1 MQFFKVL
8 TVMLLCYATA
18 NADVK
23 KENVDKEETEKLIV
37 KKGVIYEKYERA
49 KQESKESALFGKFA
63 ISGNAIVFS
72 KSKSLENNGQLYG
85 FLEAKGDRVFDNTLE
100 GAVVTDGEG
109 NGVAS
114 TAFSSFANKK
124 GEIDRKIPELVNG
137 GVISGGADLQG
148 GEAEVH
154 GFVEGTATGNGV
166 VLYGLADY
174 GVILGSDGAGGSI
187 GSEDS
192 GKSDGKAGA
201 SKMKAREKQKD
212 KKHKDKHKEERKGK
226 DKYKDKYKEKYNQD
240 KMKGNTE
247 KSKKYEGSSGDFKYG
262 KSNLDGR
269 AGASAGGGI
278 HNSIG
283 GGNPYNPENPF
294 PKIEKSDFIGKS
306 AVVTLEKLEN
316 VSQISG
322 AIYAKTSDGYI
333 RPKSDEMSGI
343 KVQEHMQPQ
352 WRSIL
357 LAASGNGVAAHTFVT
372 SPTRQNFSTE
382 SQNKASMGN
391 IHNSGEIKGKG
402 EFVAGNM
409 ATINYTNSF
418 AVANGIS
425 LSAYSDNNVG
435 HRTETNINEVDNHG
449 KISGNLKQRAG
460 ENTGSGWH
468 EYSDATAVASGN
480 GISLISRSSN
490 AKNKMTEAH
499 IGSVKNDGVISGEL
513 DSGAGIGN
521 GQIINS
527 SKSSGNGIAL
537 YALGGQQRDTSIDS
551 ISNKG
556 MITGKAVIYGGKD
569 TAAAYSE
576 REGKRFYVEIK
587 KEGNDFSSWL
597 RPNNNSTFSF
607 TEEEIKKGTEVFEKK
622 RDIENKKLDSKL
634 EEFKEILQD
643 SEAKYLTLKK
653 EMTKKEEL
661 LKKASASYIEKLER
675 EVKEIG
681 KKIEEKKELEK
692 WSYSYDRSEIQQW
705 EKEIEEKKKQEDYC
719 KKSQWDKIE
728 VEKLLKFYDEK
739 ITDLEEKL
747 DQKIKEKN
755 EKIEKELKFEFSL
768 NSNEK
773 QKKLEEYEKK
783 VNKINEEFLSE
794 KQKIDMEISKLKD
807 DLKDEEVQEFLTV
820 LDRKESSETTIKHLE
835 KLKEENMKRENPMM
849 KKKNHASNTIHTEV
863 FVHSSGNGI
872 SINQEGT
879 KSEEKQSLKNFENE
893 GVISGYTEVYHGNDN
908 KNYSRVS
915 YRSSGAGLS
924 IKGKMKAELKNA
936 GILSGNEFA
945 ILAEGNNTENA
956 YSMNSKCK
964 SGFENVS
971 NYGILAGRVI
981 VGGYVNNHSSS
992 QDYKYFETKD
1002 SDKSKNKNYGLY
1014 LVLDENGEVDSIIKG
1029 GETDNKYQGK
1039 DIINLKEKEDTHK
1052 VDGSNVENK
1061 VVNGVG
1067 KEGVISTEKEVAID
1081 NSIINGFY
1089 KAVKV
1094 GDHSHAVIRKS
1105 IINSNGF
1112 GNRSYAVVGTDGE
1125 NELTIEKDAI
1135 INGKIDLGKGNDRLN
1150 IKDGKLLSDIDLG
1163 EGYNTLAFKKE
1174 TSVKTKVK
1182 GEVSPENSDV
1192 YEFRG
1197 RVKNANTLEIERD
1210 VKIAETAKISGVET
1224 LNIAKGKTLTYAVKN
1239 KSNQAFEEFKNQEE
1253 GIGIVNLEGEG
1264 NFLLDEDSIGF
1275 SKAGDSKELLGWEL
1289 RRKGNRAYVES
1300 QKIYETRTNL
1310 GMSFSEF
1317 QEMTGGREIHLYD
1330 TQAFLSNLYGN
1341 PRAAY
1346 SYALASA
1353 MSSYYK
1359 LLTNTEKF
1367 IPERKLDS
1375 IVRVWK
1381 FENAKDGYTTDFLG
1395 RAIKVNY
1402 GLSEHINLG
1411 LNIGSGKEKIRGKFS
1426 SLEQDAIFMG
1436 MEILWKKNQL
1446 SWNNGFSYGKVST
1459 KNGADAFT
1467 SAVFSA
1473 IKYEIPLSKN
1483 WSTVPQASVLLT
1495 KMSQKAETQKVK
1507 NGQGKEIGE
1516 IHIPKQTQNYMEWD
1530 LGLSLF
1536 YKTRVGQHQVHFNIG
1551 MEYSMPK
1558 DLNSTRVIQSEN
1570 VAGVILKNEWK
1581 WNSPQVRNTWV
1592 GFTGLR
1598 YQHENGISVDLSL
1611 RRNNKNMRNSSLGI
1625 GYLF

>member
-1 MQFFKVL
+1 MEEKVQFFKIL
-8 TVMLLCYATA
+8 IAMTLCYVTA
-18 NADVK
+18 NADVG
-23 KENVDKEETEKLIV
+23 KENVDKQETEKLIV
-37 KKGVIYEKYERA
+37 KKGVIYEKYEKT

-124 GEIDRKIPELVNG
+124 GEIDRKIPELMNG

-154 GFVEGTATGNGV
+154 GAVEGTATGNGV

-174 GVILGSDGAGGSI
+174 GMILGSDGAGGSI
-187 GSEDS
+187 GSGDS

-201 SKMKAREKQKD
+201 S
-212 KKHKDKHKEERKGK
+212 
-226 DKYKDKYKEKYNQD
+226 
-240 KMKGNTE
+240 
-247 KSKKYEGSSGDFKYG
+247 
-262 KSNLDGR
+262 
-269 AGASAGGGI
+269 AGGGI
-278 HNSIG
+278 NNSIG
-283 GGNPYNPENPF
+283 GMNPYNPGDPL
-294 PKIEKSDFIGKS
+294 PKIEESDFTGKS
-306 AVVTLEKLEN
+306 AVVTLENLEN
-316 VSQISG
+316 HGQISG
-322 AIYAKTSDGYI
+322 GVYAKTSEGYI
-333 RPKSDEMSGI
+333 RSKSNDLNGV
-343 KVQEHMQPQ
+343 KVPEHMQPQ

-382 SQNKASMGN
+382 SQNKASIGN

-402 EFVAGNM
+402 DFVAGNM

-490 AKNKMTEAH
+490 AKNKMTEAR
-499 IGSVKNDGVISGEL
+499 IKSIKNDGVISGEL
-513 DSGAGIGN
+513 DSRAGIGN
-521 GQIINS
+521 GQIINT

-569 TAAAYSE
+569 TAAAYSG
-576 REGKRFYVEIK
+576 REEKRFHLEIK
-587 KEGNDFSSWL
+587 EKGKNSFINSEDL
-597 RPNNNSTFSF
+597 RSLF
-607 TEEEIKKGTEVFEKK
+607 TEEEKKKGTEVF
-622 RDIENKKLDSKL
+622 RDRQE
-634 EEFKEILQD
+634 
-643 SEAKYLTLKK
+643 
-653 EMTKKEEL
+653 KEE
-661 LKKASASYIEKLER
+661 
-675 EVKEIG
+675 
-681 KKIEEKKELEK
+681 KKIEEKLQEFRDILEDTQKEYERLKEKVEKKKELLEK
-692 WSYSYDRSEIQQW
+692 IRTPYCAAVGKEIADLEQEYKKTEENCKWLSNQEESKQKMEKLKEDIKKL
-705 EKEIEEKKKQEDYC
+705 EKEKENVEQQRWEEVEIEKCLKFYDGQISIYEEKIDKAKEEGEKKLNTYRQNVKVIEHEIEREIENKYHNEEKKKQC
-719 KKSQWDKIE
+719 
-728 VEKLLKFYDEK
+728 LA
-739 ITDLEEKL
+739 DLEKKMKNAEKTL
-747 DQKIKEKN
+747 L
-755 EKIEKELKFEFSL
+755 EKEE
-768 NSNEK
+768 EER
-773 QKKLEEYEKK
+773 QK
-783 VNKINEEFLSE
+783 FLSE

-820 LDRKESSETTIKHLE
+820 LDRKESSEATIKHLE
-835 KLKEENMKRENPMM
+835 KLKEENKKRENPMT
-849 KKKNHASNTIHTEV
+849 KQKNHASNTIHTEV
-863 FVHSSGNGI
+863 FVYSSGNGI
-872 SINQEGT
+872 SINQDGT
-879 KSEEKQSLKNFENE
+879 KDKEKESLKNFENE
-893 GVISGYTEVYHGNDN
+893 GVISGYAEVFRGNSN
-908 KNYSRVS
+908 QEYSRVG

-945 ILAEGNNTENA
+945 ILAEGTKNDA
-956 YSMNSKCK
+956 YSTNAEYG
-964 SGFENVS
+964 SGFDKVS

-981 VGGYVNNHSSS
+981 IGGYASKSGS
-992 QDYKYFETKD
+992 DQEYEYFETKD

-1014 LVLDENGEVDSIIKG
+1014 LVLDKEGKVSSVIKG
-1029 GETDNKYQGK
+1029 EETAQYQGK
-1039 DIINLKEKEDTHK
+1039 DILNLADMKGTQK
-1052 VDGSNVENK
+1052 VDGNNVENK

-1067 KEGVISTEKEVAID
+1067 EEGVISTEKEVTID

-1094 GDHSHAVIRKS
+1094 GDHSHAVIRNS

-1163 EGYNTLAFKKE
+1163 EGYNTLAFKENTKE
-1174 TSVKTKVK
+1174 K
-1182 GEVSPENSDV
+1182 EEAAPENSDV
-1192 YEFRG
+1192 YVFQG
-1197 RVKNANTLEIERD
+1197 RVKNTNNLEIERN

-1239 KSNQAFEEFKNQEE
+1239 KSNQAFEEFKHQEE
-1253 GIGIVNLEGEG
+1253 GVGIVNLEGEG

-1275 SKAGDSKELLGWEL
+1275 SKAGDSKDMLGWEL
-1289 RRKGNRAYVES
+1289 RRQGNRVYIES
-1300 QKIYETRTNL
+1300 QKIYETRKYL
-1310 GMSFSEF
+1310 GMSLSEL
-1317 QEMTGGREIHLYD
+1317 QEMAEGKEIRLYD
-1330 TQAFLSNLYGN
+1330 AQTLFSNLYKN

-1346 SYALASA
+1346 SYAIASNV
-1353 MSSYYK
+1353 SSYYK
-1359 LLTNTEKF
+1359 LLVATEKF
-1367 IPERKLDS
+1367 IPERKLNA
-1375 IVRVWK
+1375 IVRAWK
-1381 FENAKDGYTTDFLG
+1381 FENAKDGYKTDFLG
-1395 RAIKVNY
+1395 RAVKVNY

-1411 LNIGSGKEKIRGKFS
+1411 LNIGNGRQKIRGKSS
-1426 SLEQDAIFMG
+1426 SLKQDVTFMG
-1436 MEILWKKNQL
+1436 MEMLWKKNQL
-1446 SWNNGFSYGKVST
+1446 SWNNGFSYGKADT
-1459 KNGADAFT
+1459 KNGADASVFAGF
-1467 SAVFSA
+1467 SAV
-1473 IKYEIPLSKN
+1473 KYEIPLSKN
-1483 WSTVPQASVLLT
+1483 WFVVPQASVLLAR
-1495 KMSQKAETQKVK
+1495 MSQKAETQKVK

-1516 IHIPKQTQNYMEWD
+1516 IYVPKQTQNYMEWD
-1530 LGLSLF
+1530 FGLSLF
-1536 YKTRVGQHQVHFNIG
+1536 EQTSVGQHQFHFNIG
-1551 MEYSMPK
+1551 MEYSMSK
-1558 DLNSTRVIQSEN
+1558 DLNSMRVTQSEN
-1570 VAGVILKNEWK
+1570 FAGVILKNEWK
-1581 WNSPQVRNTWV
+1581 WNSPQLRNTWV

-1598 YQHENGISVDLSL
+1598 YQHENGISLDISL